1 MTQPQTGDKGGLIA
15 FSCWSLGKLGSS
27 PSAQTRTRRKRF
39 PYSSSPNER
48 STHPPPRGTRF
59 HHFPPRTKAYMHT
72 RDFNWKNQ
80 QTLSSLRNTKIKD
93 RGKKSKQEVMK
104 LGGFLRSLHELL
116 SDRVTAFRASQ
127 PLLHTLPFD
136 CESTPKLSPRPRIS
150 QGLKSRIQN
159 YLPAWERSRDTSGP
173 WTVFS
178 GC

>member
-1 MTQPQTGDKGGLIA
+1 MNSEFPGIPLPNTHTLTLTYTPIVTQFFSHFSLKESLISSPGVCRMTQPQTGDKGDLIA
-15 FSCWSLGKLGSS
+15 SSCWSLH
-27 PSAQTRTRRKRF
+27 A
-39 PYSSSPNER
+39 
-48 STHPPPRGTRF
+48 
-59 HHFPPRTKAYMHT
+59 

-116 SDRVTAFRASQ
+116 SDRATAFRASQ
-127 PLLHTLPFD
+127 PLLHTLPYD

-150 QGLKSRIQN
+150 QGQKSRIQN
-159 YLPAWERSRDTSGP
+159 YLPAWERSRDMSAP